1 MTPPKRFHPPLEGVH
16 LAGTSTGAAFL
27 CEHMITFGGEPVSL
41 IGVRLHVLLQGATY
55 DLQTRTA
62 TATSLTAGDR

>member
-1 MTPPKRFHPPLEGVH
+1 MIAIGVEGSGGVTIVDPSDV
-16 LAGTSTGAAFL
+16 AFSSIEPGTR
-27 CEHMITFGGEPVSL
+27 GEPVSL